1 MSSVKKSIET
11 AESAQAA
18 GAGTGEDAVREAQR
32 EAMAPAR
39 VAEEG
44 DPNMTEKVTMRLPV
58 NRENPGDNEVVVGL
72 NGRFYKIKRGVTVE
86 VPKAVAL
93 ILQQSEEQD
102 AATLEMIEAIGTANS
117 TRADAARE
125 QHPTQGRRGEKPAAP
140 DFCKK
145 R

>member
-39 VAEEG
+39 VEEG

-72 NGRFYKIKRGVTVE
+72 NGRFYKIKRGVKVE

-102 AATLEMIEAIGTANS
+102 AATLEMIEAIRDGK
-117 TRADAARE
+117 
-125 QHPTQGRRGEKPAAP
+125 QHQG
-140 DFCKK
+140 
-145 R
+145 

>member
-1 MSSVKKSIET
+1 MKRQKAHRRPEPEP
-11 AESAQAA
+11 A
-18 GAGTGEDAVREAQR
+18 AQR

-44 DPNMTEKVTMRLPV
+44 DPNMTDKVTMRLPV

-102 AATLEMIEAIGTANS
+102 AATLEMIEAIRDGK
-117 TRADAARE
+117 
-125 QHPTQGRRGEKPAAP
+125 QHQG
-140 DFCKK
+140 
-145 R
+145 

>member
-18 GAGTGEDAVREAQR
+18 GAGTGEDA
-32 EAMAPAR
+32 R

-44 DPNMTEKVTMRLPV
+44 DPNMTEKVKIRLPV

-72 NGRFYKIKRGVTVE
+72 NGRFYKIRRGVTVE
-86 VPKAVAL
+86 VPRAVAL

-102 AATLEMIEAIGTANS
+102 AATLEMIEAIRDGK
-117 TRADAARE
+117 
-125 QHPTQGRRGEKPAAP
+125 QHQG
-140 DFCKK
+140 
-145 R
+145 

>member
-44 DPNMTEKVTMRLPV
+44 DSNMTETVMMRLPV
-58 NRENPGDNEVVVGL
+58 NREIPGDNEVVVGL
-72 NGRFYKIKRGVTVE
+72 NGRFYKIKRGVKVE

-102 AATLEMIEAIGTANS
+102 AATLEMIEAIRDGK
-117 TRADAARE
+117 
-125 QHPTQGRRGEKPAAP
+125 QHQG
-140 DFCKK
+140 
-145 R
+145 

>member
-44 DPNMTEKVTMRLPV
+44 DPNMT
-58 NRENPGDNEVVVGL
+58 
-72 NGRFYKIKRGVTVE
+72 F
-86 VPKAVAL
+86 
-93 ILQQSEEQD
+93 
-102 AATLEMIEAIGTANS
+102 
-117 TRADAARE
+117 TRSSAARRWRC
-125 QHPTQGRRGEKPAAP
+125 RRPW
-140 DFCKK
+140 

>member
-39 VAEEG
+39 VAEV
-44 DPNMTEKVTMRLPV
+44 KIRLPV

-72 NGRFYKIKRGVTVE
+72 NGRFYKIRRGVTVE
-86 VPKAVAL
+86 VPRAVAL

-102 AATLEMIEAIGTANS
+102 AATLEMIEAIRDGK
-117 TRADAARE
+117 
-125 QHPTQGRRGEKPAAP
+125 QHQG
-140 DFCKK
+140 
-145 R
+145 

>member
-1 MSSVKKSIET
+1 M
-11 AESAQAA
+11 
-18 GAGTGEDAVREAQR
+18 REAQR

-44 DPNMTEKVTMRLPV
+44 DPNMTEKVKMRLPV

-102 AATLEMIEAIGTANS
+102 AATLEMIEAIRDGK
-117 TRADAARE
+117 
-125 QHPTQGRRGEKPAAP
+125 QHQG
-140 DFCKK
+140 
-145 R
+145 

>member
-44 DPNMTEKVTMRLPV
+44 DPNMTEKVKMRLPV

-72 NGRFYKIKRGVTVE
+72 NGRFYKIRRGVTVE
-86 VPKAVAL
+86 VPRAVAL
-93 ILQQSEEQD
+93 ILQQNEEQN
-102 AATLEMIEAIGTANS
+102 AATLEMIEAIRDGK
-117 TRADAARE
+117 
-125 QHPTQGRRGEKPAAP
+125 QHQG
-140 DFCKK
+140 
-145 R
+145 

>member
-44 DPNMTEKVTMRLPV
+44 DPNMTEKVKIRLPV

-72 NGRFYKIKRGVTVE
+72 NGRFYKIRRGATVE

-102 AATLEMIEAIGTANS
+102 AATLEMIEAIRDGK
-117 TRADAARE
+117 
-125 QHPTQGRRGEKPAAP
+125 QHQG
-140 DFCKK
+140 
-145 R
+145 

>member
-44 DPNMTEKVTMRLPV
+44 DPNMTTRLLW
-58 NRENPGDNEVVVGL
+58 G
-72 NGRFYKIKRGVTVE
+72 
-86 VPKAVAL
+86 
-93 ILQQSEEQD
+93 
-102 AATLEMIEAIGTANS
+102 
-117 TRADAARE
+117 
-125 QHPTQGRRGEKPAAP
+125 
-140 DFCKK
+140 
-145 R
+145 

>member
-44 DPNMTEKVTMRLPV
+44 DPNMTEKGTMRLPG
-58 NRENPGDNEVVVGL
+58 NRG
-72 NGRFYKIKRGVTVE
+72 FYKIKRGATVE

-102 AATLEMIEAIGTANS
+102 AATLEMIEAIRDGK
-117 TRADAARE
+117 
-125 QHPTQGRRGEKPAAP
+125 QHQG
-140 DFCKK
+140 
-145 R
+145 

>member
-44 DPNMTEKVTMRLPV
+44 DPNMTEKVKMRLPV

-72 NGRFYKIKRGVTVE
+72 NGRFYKIKRGVTVY
-86 VPKAVAL
+86 
-93 ILQQSEEQD
+93 SERELD
-102 AATLEMIEAIGTANS
+102 LLLE
-117 TRADAARE
+117 DL
-125 QHPTQGRRGEKPAAP
+125 GE
-140 DFCKK
+140 
-145 R
+145 